1 MIRFGSLFAGIGG
14 GDLGLEQAGMK
25 SVWQVEKEKFCLQL
39 LEQKWPEVIREND
52 ITKLNYK
59 RMPKVDLIIG
69 GDPCQCRSR
78 AKITKP
84 SKYPDLSGYFLA
96 VAGRFRPR
104 WVVRENVC
112 APDVNKFAAGLGLQ
126 GYGVVIVELDSR
138 YFTAQS
144 RTRQYVI
151 GGLGYTSAG
160 LGKAFCE
167 RATNCGRC
175 KEVGQIND
183 KEEEAYAAILTTQP
197 CGFWETDHVIYE
209 NGKGLRILSAEER
222 EALQGFPIGW
232 TAEFSFT
239 RRCHMLGNAMTVP
252 VIEWIGRT
260 IVLLDKKKA

>member
-25 SVWQVEKEKFCLQL
+25 SVWQVEKNSFCLQL

-59 RMPKVDLIIG
+59 RMPKVSLIIG

-78 AKITKP
+78 AKISKP
-84 SKYPDLSGYFLA
+84 SKYPDLSGHFLA

-126 GYGVVIVELDSR
+126 GYGVVIVELDSK
-138 YFTAQS
+138 YFTAQR

-151 GGLGYTSAG
+151 GGLGYTSPG

-175 KEVGQIND
+175 KEMD
-183 KEEEAYAAILTTQP
+183 ESRAEPYAVCLTTQP
-197 CGFWETDHVIYE
+197 CSFYPTDDTIYE
-209 NGKGLRILSAEER
+209 NGKGIRVLSAEER
-222 EALQGFPIGW
+222 ERLQGFPVGW

-239 RRCHMLGNAMTVP
+239 RRVHMLGNAMTVP